1 MRADDGV
8 LHPAGA
14 VLVAAGPWS
23 SELIDARRAWRPVS
37 PLWGVTVQITLPPG
51 RVVRHRIE
59 EWTTRAEAELR
70 SHIHFEVTPLDTM
83 SVLGASRA
91 ATVPDQADVAER
103 LVERATR
110 FLLAVASSARAC
122 ARPVTRGALPRLGPV
137 PGIDCLFVAGGHG
150 PYGITLGPASGR
162 IAADAVLG
170 TAPMPQRFRVDR
182 AAVAAATPLVAT

>member
-23 SELIDARRAWRPVS
+23 SELIDACGAWRPVS
-37 PLWGVTVQITLPPG
+37 PPWGVTVQITLPPG
-51 RVVRHRIE
+51 RVVRNRIE

-122 ARPVTRGALPRLGPV
+122 ARPVTRDALPRLGPV
-137 PGIDCLFVAGGHG
+137 PGIDGLFVAGGHG

>member
-1 MRADDGV
+1 M
-8 LHPAGA
+8 
-14 VLVAAGPWS
+14 
-23 SELIDARRAWRPVS
+23 
-37 PLWGVTVQITLPPG
+37 
-51 RVVRHRIE
+51 
-59 EWTTRAEAELR
+59 R

-110 FLLAVASSARAC
+110 FLLAVASSTLTAVRAC
-122 ARPVTRGALPRLGPV
+122 ARPVTRDALPRLGPV

-170 TAPMPQRFRVDR
+170 TAPVPQRFRVDR